1 MNFEY
6 KVMIIHVR
14 RVLKWN
20 SRVLRGP
27 VNTVMGKPQGAVG
40 TRGGPC
46 FSQPWGGRW
55 SGKGLVELS
64 CLRIL

>member
-6 KVMIIHVR
+6 KVMIIHMR
-14 RVLKWN
+14 RVLQWN

-46 FSQPWGGRW
+46 SSQP
-55 SGKGLVELS
+55 
-64 CLRIL
+64 